1 MPDFSIAEFSYI
13 ATSDPHLKK
22 GRTQRAKSKSGYAP
36 YKDYYMVLRRAIQ
49 GLFKHQRNFSDLRDV
64 AKNAHE
70 KKKDNYSKIAE
81 SFISWATGKNIYHYD
96 PVRATYNY
104 SNTNILC
111 NPELYYKVDGENF
124 LLKLH
129 FNNSQ
134 KMTQQ
139 RANIICY
146 LMSESCEVPLEEC
159 RVLDLSQRKIYSF
172 KGLPDTQLEI
182 VESEIKRIE
191 SDWDDL

>member
-70 KKKDNYSKIAE
+70 KKRIITRK
-81 SFISWATGKNIYHYD
+81 
-96 PVRATYNY
+96 
-104 SNTNILC
+104 
-111 NPELYYKVDGENF
+111 
-124 LLKLH
+124 LLKVLFH
-129 FNNSQ
+129 GRQVKIFTI
-134 KMTQQ
+134 MTQ
-139 RANIICY
+139 
-146 LMSESCEVPLEEC
+146 
-159 RVLDLSQRKIYSF
+159 
-172 KGLPDTQLEI
+172 
-182 VESEIKRIE
+182 
-191 SDWDDL
+191 